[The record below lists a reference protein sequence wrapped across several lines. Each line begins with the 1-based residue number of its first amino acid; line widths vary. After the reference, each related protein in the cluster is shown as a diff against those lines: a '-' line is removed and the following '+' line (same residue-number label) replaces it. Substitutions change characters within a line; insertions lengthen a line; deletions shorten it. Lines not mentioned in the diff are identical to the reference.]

1 MSVTGIIKNY
11 ILNNTSMLSH
21 ALNTLTGGCR
31 FYTLSAR
38 TYYCSQI
45 LKLKNWHY
53 IEKAIDFLF
62 FWQEGHCKNEYI
74 KESTQR
80 WLPY

>member
-1 MSVTGIIKNY
+1 MSVTGTIKNY

-31 FYTLSAR
+31 FYTFSAR
-38 TYYCSQI
+38 THYCSQI
-45 LKLKNWHY
+45 LKLKNWNY

-62 FWQEGHCKNEYI
+62 FWQEAHCKVEFA
-74 KESTQR
+74 KEKHQQ
-80 WLPY
+80 WAPY